1 MSEKLVSLNTPTGA
15 KPQPPR
21 AKKPEWLKV
30 RLPSGPVY
38 EKVKSTLHDLK
49 LATVCEESRCPN
61 IGECWGGGTATVMVM
76 GDTCTRGCRFCNI
89 DTAKHPLPLDPNEPR
104 NLATAI
110 AKLGLKY
117 LVVTSVDRD
126 DVDDGGA
133 SHFAA
138 CITELLSR
146 SPDTILEVLIP
157 DFDGREECLDLIGRA
172 NPAVI
177 AHNLETVE
185 RLTPTVRD
193 RRATYRQSL
202 KVLEYVKKAYPHIHT
217 KSSIMLGLGETEEEL
232 LQAFADL
239 RAVGVSVLTL
249 GQYLQPSSW
258 HLEVKEFVSP
268 ERFADLQKK
277 AEAMGFLYVASGP
290 LVRSSYKAAE
300 LFMNGLIREERARR
314 EKVNSFGVPLEG

>member
-1 MSEKLVSLNTPTGA
+1 MGT
-15 KPQPPR
+15 PQPVATAAKPR

-89 DTAKHPLPLDPNEPR
+89 DTSKTPLPLDPDEPR

-110 AKLGLKY
+110 AKLGLHY

-126 DVDDGGA
+126 DVADGGA

-138 CITELLSR
+138 CITELLTR
-146 SPDTILEVLIP
+146 APETLLEVLIP
-157 DFDGREECLDLIGRA
+157 DFDGRDECIDLIGKA

-177 AHNLETVE
+177 AHNVETVE

-202 KVLEYVKKAYPHIHT
+202 HVLDHVKKTFPHIHT
-217 KSSIMLGLGETEEEL
+217 KSSIMLGLGETEDEL
-232 LQAFADL
+232 LQTFRDL
-239 RAVGVSVLTL
+239 REVGVSVLTL
-249 GQYLQPSSW
+249 GQYLRPSDW
-258 HLEVKEFVSP
+258 HLEVKEFVTP
-268 ERFADLQKK
+268 ERFAELQKK

-300 LFMNGLIREERARR
+300 LFMAGLLKQERTQK
-314 EKVNSFGVPLEG
+314 KVTSFGVPVES